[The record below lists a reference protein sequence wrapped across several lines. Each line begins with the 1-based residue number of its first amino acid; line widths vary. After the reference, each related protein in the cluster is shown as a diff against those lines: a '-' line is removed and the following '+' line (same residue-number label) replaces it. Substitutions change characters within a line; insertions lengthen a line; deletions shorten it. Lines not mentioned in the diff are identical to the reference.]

1 MYPEYI
7 TFTKPFIR
15 IATSRNIHTLD
26 SNFSFV
32 CLNSVRSFSTFSRRL
47 RNVSSSSCNRNG
59 IKITNLTACYNFLF
73 YFVNRN
79 YDIHKLTSL
88 DLSISSVRC
97 TLSIGVIL
105 MRSLHQGHPRT
116 PMNFRTFFCMQRMA
130 MSWVY
135 NRINIAYN

>member
-1 MYPEYI
+1 MTPIFHLFAWILFVLCQPSQDGYVTFQAHPIIEMESKLWIVEMVVILNLDVTFGYI
-7 TFTKPFIR
+7 
-15 IATSRNIHTLD
+15 
-26 SNFSFV
+26 
-32 CLNSVRSFSTFSRRL
+32 
-47 RNVSSSSCNRNG
+47 
-59 IKITNLTACYNFLF
+59 
-73 YFVNRN
+73 N
-79 YDIHKLTSL
+79 YVVYKLTSL

-135 NRINIAYN
+135 NGVSRTYNKIQYIWIIFRSCNIIIYI